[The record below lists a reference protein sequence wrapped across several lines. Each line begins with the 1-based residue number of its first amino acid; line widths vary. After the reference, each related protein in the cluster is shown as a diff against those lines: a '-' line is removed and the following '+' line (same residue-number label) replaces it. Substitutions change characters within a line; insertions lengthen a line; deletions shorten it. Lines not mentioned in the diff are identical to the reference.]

1 MGLREATSDLQMN
14 KKRTNKIG
22 KVRTEARGLNKKFN
36 RRIEGKKMD
45 LNNFKMK
52 VQKLVLVRMYEA

>member
-1 MGLREATSDLQMN
+1 MN

-36 RRIEGKKMD
+36 RTIEEKNGYEQ
-45 LNNFKMK
+45 FEKMK
-52 VQKLVLVRMYEA
+52 VQNLFLVRMYEA